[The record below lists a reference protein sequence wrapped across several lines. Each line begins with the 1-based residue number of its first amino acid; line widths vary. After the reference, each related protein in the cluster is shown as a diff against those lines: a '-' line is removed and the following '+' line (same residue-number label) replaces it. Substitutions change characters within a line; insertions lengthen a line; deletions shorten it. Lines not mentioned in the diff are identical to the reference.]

1 MVKRTSAAVWN
12 GDLKKGSGTMK
23 LGSETFAG
31 EYSFG
36 SRFEQAPGTNPE
48 ELLGAAHAGC
58 FSMAL
63 AKGVADEGYEPRQIR
78 TTAEVVLAK
87 TDKGFGITAITLH
100 AEAEIP
106 DMEADRF
113 RTLAETAKKNC
124 PVSRA
129 LAGTRI
135 SLKARLVR

>member
-1 MVKRTSAAVWN
+1 MVKRISAAVWN
-12 GDLKKGSGTMK
+12 GDLKNGHGAMK
-23 LGSETFAG
+23 LGSDTFEG
-31 EYSFG
+31 DYSFG

-63 AKGVADEGYEPRQIR
+63 AKSVADEGYEPRRIR
-78 TTAEVVLAK
+78 TAAEVVLAK
-87 TDKGFGITAITLH
+87 TDDGFGITGITLH
-100 AEAEIP
+100 TEAEIP
-106 DMEADRF
+106 DMDTDTF
-113 RTLAETAKKNC
+113 RNLAESAKKNC

-135 SLKARLVR
+135 NLEARLAH